1 MTTDASK
8 LIQLSSAGARRYSLR
23 AETCIAGNTEFPVVE
38 LARVNDRVLQRFPIS
53 QRQNIDAVRRR

>member
-23 AETCIAGNTEFPVVE
+23 AETCIARNAQFVLLGIAVV
-38 LARVNDRVLQRFPIS
+38 NQ
-53 QRQNIDAVRRR
+53 